1 MVAKDSVD
9 RTPRRLHSTLS
20 IVFCVFALAG
30 DPIAA
35 FAQQAPADTTSAIA
49 AAPTI
54 SPRGQRLAQEIKYG
68 DWRKFCFKPGGAKM
82 TCRTTING
90 NWETGQQAVR
100 LDVIEPE
107 GEGAARLQLF
117 LPVGLY
123 LPAGVK
129 MRVDQGTPYSIPYT
143 WCLAN
148 TCIAAGVTDPK
159 LIRELEAG
167 QKLVVEV
174 VDTSILLVT
183 TSLPLAQFA
192 TVRQGAP
199 SKIFE
204 QMLDE

>member
-1 MVAKDSVD
+1 
-9 RTPRRLHSTLS
+9 
-20 IVFCVFALAG
+20 LAG
-30 DPIAA
+30 DPVTA
-35 FAQQAPADTTSAIA
+35 FAQQAPADTTSPAVA
-49 AAPTI
+49 AAPKI

-100 LDVIEPE
+100 LDVIERE
-107 GEGAARLQLF
+107 DEGAARLQLF

-129 MRVDQGTPYSIPYT
+129 LRVDQGTPYSIPYT

-148 TCIAAGVTDPK
+148 TCIAADVAEPK
-159 LIRELEAG
+159 MIRELEAG

-174 VDTSILLVT
+174 IDTNVLSVT
-183 TSLPLAQFA
+183 TQLSLDQFA
-192 TVRQGAP
+192 TVRHGAP
-199 SKIFE
+199 SKMFE